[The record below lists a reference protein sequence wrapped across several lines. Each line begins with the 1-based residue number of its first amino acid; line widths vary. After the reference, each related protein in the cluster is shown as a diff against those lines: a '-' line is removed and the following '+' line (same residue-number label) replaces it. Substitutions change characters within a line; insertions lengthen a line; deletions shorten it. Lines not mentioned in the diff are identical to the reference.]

1 MTASSEFGIQFRS
14 RLEEFHESCA
24 DAAIFLTGFLDDT
37 RTDEILHNLDA
48 VQIQIEGKL
57 LRLS

>member
-1 MTASSEFGIQFRS
+1 MSIWRPGSTCFR
-14 RLEEFHESCA
+14 
-24 DAAIFLTGFLDDT
+24 AAFVE

-57 LRLS
+57 LRLA